1 MFQTVCKV
9 SVRSGGFPDNRDIFG
24 SGRFLDSQEGF
35 QTVWKVSHHGCH
47 GLHGMYAKAIYALL
61 GTFMS
66 QNYLHTFSA
75 FLSRTWFT
83 RSVRKVFARDIL
95 PTGKFWLFVSLECRR
110 ARKWLLTLFRV
121 GGSTMCPPC
130 HVFAYT
136 RECMHIHAP
145 NFFFDNSSFWLRKWG
160 EHFWSHKNSPFCQE
174 NVKLVNFTP
183 LS

>member
-66 QNYLHTFSA
+66 QNYLHAFGA

-95 PTGKFWLFVSLECRR
+95 PTGKFWLFVSLECRHTRKLLLR
-110 ARKWLLTLFRV
+110 AICKQSRDKQTKQKSFPVLTTDV
-121 GGSTMCPPC
+121 TTSTRWEAQET
-130 HVFAYT
+130 FYQG
-136 RECMHIHAP
+136 
-145 NFFFDNSSFWLRKWG
+145 NQQL
-160 EHFWSHKNSPFCQE
+160 SP
-174 NVKLVNFTP
+174 TA
-183 LS
+183 S